1 MAAGAVAACVT
12 PGSGTEV
19 LVRDVDLFQAL
30 LSFSPQPLV
39 PEKAVGVPN
48 LREVSVGFANRRR
61 IGILGNPEYRECFVL
76 RHGRRQLAPPLVRR
90 PVDDQSSLDLLSLSL
105 IYGQFESWRF

>member
-1 MAAGAVAACVT
+1 
-12 PGSGTEV
+12 
-19 LVRDVDLFQAL
+19 
-30 LSFSPQPLV
+30 
-39 PEKAVGVPN
+39 
-48 LREVSVGFANRRR
+48 
-61 IGILGNPEYRECFVL
+61 VL